1 MLGCLFWVII
11 LARMWELGKVLM
23 SLDQAREVARNMWEI
38 QGLTMSQIAKV
49 MGKSLGA
56 IEKWG
61 RVMDWMK
68 KSDLKE
74 NVGAEVRELT
84 RKKFLDQLAEAG
96 LPSERITELFVEG
109 LTTPMQ
115 GEIVELDSKTKKYK
129 VAHPGTPDHKT
140 RHKYHHDYMIA
151 AGLIGNGT
159 EQARGPGQG
168 GSINIQVN
176 IPEKR

>member
-1 MLGCLFWVII
+1 MLKTSSKNLRGNV
-11 LARMWELGKVLM
+11 GKVLM

-38 QGLTMSQIAKV
+38 QGLTMRQIAKV

-68 KSDLKE
+68 KADLKE
-74 NVGAEVRELT
+74 NVGVEVRELT

-96 LPSERITELFVEG
+96 LPSERITELFIEG
-109 LTTPMQ
+109 LTKPMADQ
-115 GEIVELDSKTKKYK
+115 VVELDPKTKEYK
-129 VAHPGTPDHKT
+129 TVHKGNPDYKT

-151 AGLIGNGT
+151 AGLIGNP
-159 EQARGPGQG
+159 QDQVRGPGQG